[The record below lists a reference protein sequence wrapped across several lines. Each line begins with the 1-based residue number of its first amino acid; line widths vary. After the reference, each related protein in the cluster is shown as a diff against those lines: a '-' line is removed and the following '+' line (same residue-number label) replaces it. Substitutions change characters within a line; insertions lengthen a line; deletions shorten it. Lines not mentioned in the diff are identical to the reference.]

1 MVKFQ
6 QGGKPVHKDFLKP
19 VADDVQ
25 QPAATAAPAAG
36 GGLMASIMQGKQLK
50 KATVEYEVG
59 QVVGTDI
66 DGKTRSCV
74 VTKVISY
81 TDPVATI
88 KGVKPAVP
96 NIIARLI
103 GTFLPKGDTYTLK
116 ILSNN
121 EEIERQ
127 GHELKKANI
136 DPIMVAMYNNP

>member
-36 GGLMASIMQGKQLK
+36 GGLMAFFLQGKQLK

-88 KGVKPAVP
+88 KGAMAGGRQRVKPAVP
-96 NIIARLI
+96 DIIARLI
-103 GTFLPKGDTYTLK
+103 GTFLPKG
-116 ILSNN
+116 
-121 EEIERQ
+121 
-127 GHELKKANI
+127 
-136 DPIMVAMYNNP
+136 